1 MVKIIKVIFF
11 LKLVYLDPDPY
22 NLIRIRIPDPGFFD
36 TNLDLEPGKCYCFH
50 GTGSA
55 TLLTFFMF
63 QFDIFMVPV
72 ATLRL

>member
-1 MVKIIKVIFF
+1 MKVIFF
-11 LKLVYLDPDPY
+11 LKFVYFY
-22 NLIRIRIPDPGFFD
+22 FNLIRIRIPDPGFFD
-36 TNLDLEPGKCYCFH
+36 TNLDLEPSKCYCFH